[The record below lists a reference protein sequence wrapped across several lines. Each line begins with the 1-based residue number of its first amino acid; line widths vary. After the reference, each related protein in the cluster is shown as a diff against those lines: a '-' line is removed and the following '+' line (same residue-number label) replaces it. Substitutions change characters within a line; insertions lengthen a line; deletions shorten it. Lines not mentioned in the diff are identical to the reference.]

1 MQSFVTYAIDNSVKS
16 MDKNIRS
23 RKPGAPKYAAFK
35 VLQNPVRVVIDEA
48 LVGSPAQTTTREED
62 KECFCKMI
70 RFLTD
75 NEPRFILYAF
85 GFTGADGTKVD
96 AIALITW

>member
-1 MQSFVTYAIDNSVKS
+1 MQSFVPYAIDDSVES
-16 MDKNIRS
+16 MYKNITS

-35 VLQNPVRVVIDEA
+35 VLQDPVRVVIDEA

-62 KECFCKMI
+62 KEYFYKMI

-75 NEPRFILYAF
+75 TEPRFILYAF

-96 AIALITW
+96 AIALIAW